1 MIINVY
7 FLWQHAG
14 GTEPYDS
21 TIESR
26 LEEYDGNRYICG
38 NWLIDMEKGIKG
50 EGEII
55 VTEGNTAQALGSG
68 SLAVLATPAMV
79 ALMEKTAR
87 LSVAPYLEEG
97 QSTVGT
103 LVNVKHLAASPVGMR
118 ITCKTELVD
127 IDRRRLVF
135 HVECSD
141 EAGLIGEGEHER
153 FIIDEAKFM
162 AKAEAKL
169 NK

>member
-1 MIINVY
+1 MKTMETGIIG
-7 FLWQHAG
+7 Q
-14 GTEPYDS
+14 
-21 TIESR
+21 
-26 LEEYDGNRYICG
+26 EELVVN
-38 NWLIDMEKGIKG
+38 E
-50 EGEII
+50 
-55 VTEGNTAQALGSG
+55 TNTAEALGSG
-68 SLAVLATPAMV
+68 SLAVFATPAMI

-87 LSVAPYLEEG
+87 LSVAPFLEDG

-103 LVNVKHLAASPVGMR
+103 LVNVKHLSASPVGMK
-118 ITCKTELVD
+118 ITCRTELKE

-141 EAGLIGEGEHER
+141 EAGIIGEGEHER

-169 NK
+169 VK

>member
-1 MIINVY
+1 
-7 FLWQHAG
+7 
-14 GTEPYDS
+14 
-21 TIESR
+21 
-26 LEEYDGNRYICG
+26 
-38 NWLIDMEKGIKG
+38 MEKGIKG
-50 EGEII
+50 HGEII
-55 VTEGNTAQALGSG
+55 VTEENTAQTLGSG

-87 LSVAPYLEEG
+87 MSVTPYLEEG

-118 ITCKTELVD
+118 IICRTELMD

>member
-1 MIINVY
+1 
-7 FLWQHAG
+7 
-14 GTEPYDS
+14 
-21 TIESR
+21 
-26 LEEYDGNRYICG
+26 
-38 NWLIDMEKGIKG
+38 MEKGIIG
-50 EGEII
+50 QGEIT
-55 VTEGNTAQALGSG
+55 VTANDTAEALGSG
-68 SLAVLATPAMV
+68 SLAVLATPAMI

-103 LVNVKHLAASPVGMR
+103 LVNIKHLSATPKVICRS
-118 ITCKTELVD
+118 ELVD

-135 HVECSD
+135 HVECTD

-162 AKAEAKL
+162 AKTEGKL